1 MPDNTENLQKY
12 RDNLD
17 SIDNSIQ
24 ALIIK
29 RALYV
34 HKIAMSKSTTFPLS
48 IRPNREADI
57 MHRLH
62 NNHSGDFPFT
72 ALHRMWAEMI
82 NAFTLLQSN
91 YTIAL
96 YTPSHSTDTI
106 TPFHYWD
113 IARNH
118 FGSHVSI
125 TPYTSIQEVIHQAET
140 VPNTIAIAPA
150 SGLFSLRKTRVIA
163 QLPYIVQPN
172 ALTLYAVAQLPE
184 QQSTHT
190 ITLYIG
196 NNLPPEATFITKQGN
211 SILYSVDG
219 FYTDGI
225 GAIPAPMII

>member
-118 FGSHVSI
+118 FGSCIYH
-125 TPYTSIQEVIHQAET
+125 P
-140 VPNTIAIAPA
+140 
-150 SGLFSLRKTRVIA
+150 
-163 QLPYIVQPN
+163 
-172 ALTLYAVAQLPE
+172 LY
-184 QQSTHT
+184 
-190 ITLYIG
+190 
-196 NNLPPEATFITKQGN
+196 
-211 SILYSVDG
+211 
-219 FYTDGI
+219 FYTRGHT
-225 GAIPAPMII
+225 PSRNRTQYYCHRSCLWFVFSS